1 MRVLVVDDE
10 PLARRRL
17 VRMLEKIDGIE
28 VAGEAEDGE
37 DALARIGTLDPD
49 LVLLDIRMPGLD
61 GLTLARET
69 PNLPPIIFTTA
80 YDQYAVDAFE
90 ASAVDYLL
98 KPVKQER
105 LERALAK
112 VQAKPRRAPSGDDGA
127 IARVLERLL
136 EGRERTSAP
145 RITAQ
150 HGDALHVFDA
160 REIARFY
167 AQDKYTA
174 FQVGGREYLL
184 EESLSSLEK
193 RLEPFEFI
201 RVHRGELIALDQVRS
216 FRAEDAGGL
225 LELKDGQTARV
236 SRRFVASLKKALG
249 G

>member
-1 MRVLVVDDE
+1 MRVLIVDDE

-17 VRMLEKIDGIE
+17 ARMLEKIDGVE

-37 DALARIGTLDPD
+37 DAIARIGTLDPD

-112 VQAKPRRAPSGDDGA
+112 VRSKPRAASDDGSLA
-127 IARVLERLL
+127 HVLERLL
-136 EGRERTSAP
+136 AGRERTSAP

-160 REIARFY
+160 REIGRFY

-193 RLEPFEFI
+193 RLEPHEFL
-201 RVHRGELIALDQVRS
+201 RVHRGELIALGQVRS
-216 FRAEDAGGL
+216 FRAEDAGGI
-225 LELKDGQTARV
+225 LELRDGQTARV
-236 SRRFVASLKKALG
+236 SRRFVAALKKALG